1 MSFLP
6 NLKPGQELSN
16 KQLSEIF
23 RCSTQGGMR
32 RSNRTNSLVVISD
45 HTKGYYKDEWDKENK
60 IFYYT
65 GMGKTGNQQLNYA
78 QNKTLN
84 ESNINNAK
92 VYLFEVFEGGKYI
105 FQGQA
110 KLSASPYQDDQL
122 TLKEIF
128 EKYGYFH

>member
-1 MSFLP
+1 MP

-32 RSNRTNSLVVISD
+32 RSNRTNSLVIISD

-65 GMGKTGNQQLNYA
+65 GMGKTGDQQLNYA

-84 ESNINNAK
+84 ESNITNVK
-92 VYLFEVFEGGKYI
+92 IYLFEVFEAGKYI
-105 FQGQA
+105 F
-110 KLSASPYQDDQL
+110 
-122 TLKEIF
+122 
-128 EKYGYFH
+128 